1 MTIREAEITIA
12 SKSLPKGGENMRKLL
27 KGCGRLVGLFLTIV
41 LLAAV
46 VGLSSPVSA
55 SEPPTI
61 TCTQDVVIDPKTGL
75 HTFVTILTIAHDGEL
90 AQVILRQPPEGPLS
104 TCKFP

>member
-1 MTIREAEITIA
+1 
-12 SKSLPKGGENMRKLL
+12 MRKLL
-27 KGCGRLVGLFLTIV
+27 KGCGQLVGLFLVIL

-61 TCTQDVVIDPKTGL
+61 TCEQTVVIDPGTGL
-75 HTFVTILTIAHDGEL
+75 HRFVTILTIEHDGEVT
-90 AQVILRQPPEGPLS
+90 QVIFRIPPDGPLNDCS
-104 TCKFP
+104 LFK

>member
-1 MTIREAEITIA
+1 MKR
-12 SKSLPKGGENMRKLL
+12 LL
-27 KGCGRLVGLFLTIV
+27 KGCGRLGGLFLVIL

-61 TCTQDVVIDPKTGL
+61 TCTLDAVHDPGPPPMIIL
-75 HTFVTILTIAHDGEL
+75 VTILTIEHDG
-90 AQVILRQPPEGPLS
+90 QVTQVTFDRPPAGPLS
-104 TCKFP
+104 DCSLFK